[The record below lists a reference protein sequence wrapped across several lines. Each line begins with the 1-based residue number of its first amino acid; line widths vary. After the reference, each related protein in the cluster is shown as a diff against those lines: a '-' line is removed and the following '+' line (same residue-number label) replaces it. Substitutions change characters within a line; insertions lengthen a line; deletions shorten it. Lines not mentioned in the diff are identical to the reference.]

1 MRRSFSGSGMGGGS
15 GGGSGML
22 RSVHRALRSGVGGAP
37 PEPFSASANSTT
49 IATAN
54 SRKPKNFNKQ
64 QSAPPNTALTLSP
77 GGPNKNNNNNPN
89 NNNGPSAAFSSLINL
104 PKSDSS
110 PTCSEDMEW
119 ECLDANEEER
129 VSVFYEDF
137 VFGTVPSRDEVNY
150 AISALQQVLEPSY
163 LAHFPKEKLTEDT
176 WKEVENE
183 DNRTEGIENMI
194 SSSESEVDWVEPSVT
209 LCNSRMLRP
218 YGSDRVY
225 DAFHMLQSEPSV
237 QRMVLSLSSDKAVW
251 DAVLN
256 NEVVKELR
264 GSISQG
270 NQSSNVW
277 FHISWDLLADE
288 QGDRG
293 SDDSNP
299 IKDILSW
306 VFVNAKG
313 KIIQLIDKITNLVN
327 EVFQHPNEEKK
338 GSNVDP
344 LEGKLKTSL
353 FLSIIVLLIVV
364 VTRAQSA

>member
-1 MRRSFSGSGMGGGS
+1 
-15 GGGSGML
+15 ML
-22 RSVHRALRSGVGGAP
+22 RSVHRVLRSGVGGAP

-54 SRKPKNFNKQ
+54 SRKAKNFNKQ
-64 QSAPPNTALTLSP
+64 QSAPPNTTLTLSS
-77 GGPNKNNNNNPN
+77 GGPNNNNNNNPN
-89 NNNGPSAAFSSLINL
+89 NNNGPSAFSSLINL

-264 GSISQG
+264 GSISQ
-270 NQSSNVW
+270 
-277 FHISWDLLADE
+277 ADE
-288 QGDRG
+288 QGDKG

-299 IKDILSW
+299 IKDILGW

-313 KIIQLIDKITNLVN
+313 KIMQLIDKITNLVN

-338 GSNVDP
+338 GGNADP

>member
-1 MRRSFSGSGMGGGS
+1 
-15 GGGSGML
+15 ML

-64 QSAPPNTALTLSP
+64 QSAPPNTALTLSS
-77 GGPNKNNNNNPN
+77 GGPNNNNNPN
-89 NNNGPSAAFSSLINL
+89 NNNGPSAFSSLINL

-110 PTCSEDMEW
+110 ATSSEDMEW

-129 VSVFYEDF
+129 VSVLYEDF

-150 AISALQQVLEPSY
+150 AISAVQQVLEPSY
-163 LAHFPKEKLTEDT
+163 FTRFPKEKITEDT

-264 GSISQG
+264 GSISQ
-270 NQSSNVW
+270 
-277 FHISWDLLADE
+277 ADE
-288 QGDRG
+288 QGDKG

-299 IKDILSW
+299 IKDTLSW

-313 KIIQLIDKITNLVN
+313 KIIQLIDKITKLVN

-338 GSNVDP
+338 GGNVDP

-353 FLSIIVLLIVV
+353 FLSIIILLIVV